1 MPRCCA
7 GAQAFYK
14 HFWAP
19 NLAPGCGRK
28 TFATCA
34 RRWRNAPAR
43 TSSHPRPILR
53 HCRISAA
60 TWLESA
66 IRIDLT
72 GSPLASLAF
81 DDFVREARLVIEPVD
96 EPQVRLARAA
106 YRAFGRGS
114 GHPAGLNFGDCFSY
128 ALSKLR
134 DEPLLFKG
142 RDFPETD
149 VRPALTGASGV

>member
-1 MPRCCA
+1 MIIDSSA
-7 GAQAFYK
+7 V
-14 HFWAP
+14 
-19 NLAPGCGRK
+19 LAILFAEDDAN
-28 TFATCA
+28 TFAA
-34 RRWRNAPAR
+34 AIERAGGG
-43 TSSHPRPILR
+43 
-53 HCRISAA
+53 RISAA

-66 IRIDLT
+66 IRIDMT

-81 DDFVREARLVIEPVD
+81 DDFVREARLTIEPVD

-142 RDFPETD
+142 GDFPETD
-149 VRPALTGASGV
+149 VRSALTQAADG

>member
-1 MPRCCA
+1 MIIDSSA
-7 GAQAFYK
+7 V
-14 HFWAP
+14 
-19 NLAPGCGRK
+19 LAILFAEDDAA
-28 TFATCA
+28 TFATA
-34 RRWRNAPAR
+34 IERAGGG
-43 TSSHPRPILR
+43 
-53 HCRISAA
+53 RISAA

-66 IRIDLT
+66 IRIDMT

-142 RDFPETD
+142 SDFPETD
-149 VRPALTGASGV
+149 VRPALTGAVSD

>member
-1 MPRCCA
+1 MIIDSSAMLAVLFAEDDAHAFAAAIERA
-7 GAQAFYK
+7 G
-14 HFWAP
+14 
-19 NLAPGCGRK
+19 GG
-28 TFATCA
+28 
-34 RRWRNAPAR
+34 
-43 TSSHPRPILR
+43 
-53 HCRISAA
+53 RISAA

-66 IRIDLT
+66 IRIDMT

-81 DDFVREARLVIEPVD
+81 DDFVREARLTIEPVS

-149 VRPALTGASGV
+149 VRSALTQAAGG

>member
-1 MPRCCA
+1 MIIDSSA
-7 GAQAFYK
+7 V
-14 HFWAP
+14 
-19 NLAPGCGRK
+19 LAILFAEDDAAA
-28 TFATCA
+28 FATA
-34 RRWRNAPAR
+34 LERAGGG
-43 TSSHPRPILR
+43 
-53 HCRISAA
+53 RISAA
-60 TWLESA
+60 TWLEAA
-66 IRIDLT
+66 IRIDMT

-142 RDFPETD
+142 RDFPATD
-149 VRPALTGASGV
+149 VRPALTGASEG

>member
-1 MPRCCA
+1 MIIDSSAMLAILFAEDDAAAYAAAIERA
-7 GAQAFYK
+7 G
-14 HFWAP
+14 
-19 NLAPGCGRK
+19 GG
-28 TFATCA
+28 
-34 RRWRNAPAR
+34 
-43 TSSHPRPILR
+43 
-53 HCRISAA
+53 RISTA

-66 IRIDLT
+66 IRVDMT

-149 VRPALTGASGV
+149 VRPALTGAAGG

>member
-1 MPRCCA
+1 MIIDSSAMLAILFAEDDAAAYADAIERA
-7 GAQAFYK
+7 G
-14 HFWAP
+14 
-19 NLAPGCGRK
+19 G
-28 TFATCA
+28 
-34 RRWRNAPAR
+34 
-43 TSSHPRPILR
+43 
-53 HCRISAA
+53 CRISAA

-149 VRPALTGASGV
+149 VRPALNGAAGG

>member
-1 MPRCCA
+1 MIIDSSAMLAILFAEDDAAAYAAAIERA
-7 GAQAFYK
+7 G
-14 HFWAP
+14 
-19 NLAPGCGRK
+19 GG
-28 TFATCA
+28 
-34 RRWRNAPAR
+34 
-43 TSSHPRPILR
+43 
-53 HCRISAA
+53 RISTA

-66 IRIDLT
+66 IRIDMT

-149 VRPALTGASGV
+149 VRPALTGAAGG

>member
-1 MPRCCA
+1 MIVDSSAVLAILFAEDDAAAFALAIERA
-7 GAQAFYK
+7 G
-14 HFWAP
+14 
-19 NLAPGCGRK
+19 GG
-28 TFATCA
+28 
-34 RRWRNAPAR
+34 
-43 TSSHPRPILR
+43 
-53 HCRISAA
+53 RISAA

-66 IRIDLT
+66 IRIDMT

-114 GHPAGLNFGDCFSY
+114 GHPAGSNFGDCFSY
-128 ALSKLR
+128 ALAKLR
-134 DEPLLFKG
+134 DEPLLYKG

-149 VRPALTGASGV
+149 VRPGLTGTAAG

>member
-1 MPRCCA
+1 MIIDSSA
-7 GAQAFYK
+7 V
-14 HFWAP
+14 
-19 NLAPGCGRK
+19 LAILFAEDDAAA
-28 TFATCA
+28 FATA
-34 RRWRNAPAR
+34 IEQAGGG
-43 TSSHPRPILR
+43 
-53 HCRISAA
+53 RISAA

-66 IRIDLT
+66 IRIDMT

-96 EPQVRLARAA
+96 EPQVRMARAA

-142 RDFPETD
+142 TDFPETD
-149 VRPALTGASGV
+149 VRPALTGTARG

>member
-1 MPRCCA
+1 MIIDSSALLAILFAEDDAAAYAAAIEQA
-7 GAQAFYK
+7 G
-14 HFWAP
+14 
-19 NLAPGCGRK
+19 G
-28 TFATCA
+28 
-34 RRWRNAPAR
+34 
-43 TSSHPRPILR
+43 
-53 HCRISAA
+53 CRISTA

-142 RDFPETD
+142 RDFTETD
-149 VRPALTGASGV
+149 VRPALNGAAGG

>member
-1 MPRCCA
+1 MIIDSSA
-7 GAQAFYK
+7 M
-14 HFWAP
+14 
-19 NLAPGCGRK
+19 LAIL
-28 TFATCA
+28 FAEDD
-34 RRWRNAPAR
+34 APAYAAAIER
-43 TSSHPRPILR
+43 AGG
-53 HCRISAA
+53 CRISAA

-142 RDFPETD
+142 SDFPETD
-149 VRPALTGASGV
+149 VRPALTGAAGG

>member
-1 MPRCCA
+1 MIIDSSAMLAILFAEDDAAAYAAAIEKA
-7 GAQAFYK
+7 G
-14 HFWAP
+14 
-19 NLAPGCGRK
+19 G
-28 TFATCA
+28 
-34 RRWRNAPAR
+34 
-43 TSSHPRPILR
+43 
-53 HCRISAA
+53 CRISAA

>member
-1 MPRCCA
+1 MIIDSSALLAILFAEDDAAAYAAAIERA
-7 GAQAFYK
+7 G
-14 HFWAP
+14 
-19 NLAPGCGRK
+19 G
-28 TFATCA
+28 
-34 RRWRNAPAR
+34 
-43 TSSHPRPILR
+43 
-53 HCRISAA
+53 CRISAA

-149 VRPALTGASGV
+149 VRPALNGADEG